1 MTEQSLKQKT
11 ARGLFWGGFSNGVQ
25 QLLNLLFGIVLAR
38 LLDDTDYG
46 MIGVLAIFMAVANTL
61 QESGFTAALANKRNI
76 THEDYNAVFWFSLLM
91 GTGMYIVLFFSAP
104 LIARFFKAPELVP
117 LSRYLFL
124 GFVFQSSATAH
135 SAYLFRNLM
144 VKQKAISQ
152 IPSRIL
158 SGTVGILMAY
168 HGMSYWGIAKPR
180 LYRNHQSLL
189 LVLLSVEANFQNK
202 LPPD

>member
-91 GTGMYIVLFFSAP
+91 EQACTSCCSSP
-104 LIARFFKAPELVP
+104 LR
-117 LSRYLFL
+117 
-124 GFVFQSSATAH
+124 
-135 SAYLFRNLM
+135 
-144 VKQKAISQ
+144 
-152 IPSRIL
+152 
-158 SGTVGILMAY
+158 
-168 HGMSYWGIAKPR
+168 
-180 LYRNHQSLL
+180 
-189 LVLLSVEANFQNK
+189 
-202 LPPD
+202 